1 MKIEVLISGNGKRY
15 EAVID
20 PNKEYNLPFGLFG
33 EGKTVKECISDFY
46 ASLDEMKTIYMEEN
60 KEFPNDLEFVF
71 KYDTASFLQYYST
84 VFSFAALERLTGIN
98 QVQLSQYVSGY
109 RRPSRK
115 TTDKIEQRLRAF
127 ADELSAVQFA

>member
-20 PNKEYNLPFGLFG
+20 PNKEYDLSFGLFG
-33 EGKTVKECISDFY
+33 EGKTVKDCISDFY
-46 ASLDEMKTIYMEEN
+46 VSLDEMRATYIEDN

-98 QVQLSQYVSGY
+98 QVQLSQYVRGY
-109 RRPSRK
+109 RRPSRR
-115 TTDKIEQRLRAF
+115 TTEKIEKRLRAF
-127 ADELSAVQFA
+127 ANELSAVQFA